1 MGPYAFF
8 QVTNPRNVLFSNLAQ
23 PASTATGRGD
33 CVSYLARYHSSIRNH
48 HEELLR
54 KISTF
59 RKKRF
64 SFLRDKQVSFKFESL
79 DMNVFILWFLKL
91 FCGLRATGTSLN
103 ITYKDPKQFGRE
115 LLPSHPYFKLLGCL
129 VLVSAMS
136 SASDIFCANFDLS
149 TCSVLELNLIKRLD
163 EVVFNDSRSTD
174 TPMVLASRTVFAE
187 EFQFC
192 WILRESVVS
201 RAVEGH
207 PFLPHFFEFF
217 RDCCG
222 FSFGNVETVEDCILE
237 LARSFYPNTGIEDW
251 SEYSQDSVNLV
262 LTKLRREIGASALAA
277 KLNKPL
283 GSAVDNIGNS

>member
-1 MGPYAFF
+1 
-8 QVTNPRNVLFSNLAQ
+8 
-23 PASTATGRGD
+23 
-33 CVSYLARYHSSIRNH
+33 
-48 HEELLR
+48 
-54 KISTF
+54 
-59 RKKRF
+59 
-64 SFLRDKQVSFKFESL
+64 
-79 DMNVFILWFLKL
+79 MNVFISWFLKL
-91 FCGLRATGTSLN
+91 FCGLRATGTSLR

-115 LLPSHPYFKLLGCL
+115 LFPSHPYFKLLGCL

-136 SASDIFCANFDLS
+136 SASDIFCAKFDLS

-163 EVVFNDSRSTD
+163 VVVFNDSRSTD

-192 WILRESVVS
+192 WIFCESVVS

-207 PFLPHFFEFF
+207 PFLPRFFAFF

-237 LARSFYPNTGIEDW
+237 LARSFYPNTGIKDW
-251 SEYSQDSVNLV
+251 SEYSEDSVNLV

-283 GSAVDNIGNS
+283 GSAVDNNGNS